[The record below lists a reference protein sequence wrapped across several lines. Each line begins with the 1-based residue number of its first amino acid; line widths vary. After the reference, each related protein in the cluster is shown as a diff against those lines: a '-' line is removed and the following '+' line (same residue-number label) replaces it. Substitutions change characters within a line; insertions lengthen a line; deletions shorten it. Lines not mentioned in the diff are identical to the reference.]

1 LGGAFNPPHLG
12 HLVLA
17 QEAAWQVGLAEV
29 LLVPVAE
36 PPHRRL
42 DPEPGAEVR
51 LDLVR
56 AAAADDP
63 LLTASQIEVER
74 GGPSFTFR
82 TLELLRERR
91 PDDELVFLMGAD
103 AAAALSDWR
112 SPERVVELARLAVA
126 ARPGVALAEA
136 EAALDRVGAGER
148 VEWIRMPEIGISS
161 SAIRQRIAAGR
172 PIRHLVPQ
180 RVAALIDE
188 RGVYR
193 S

>member
-1 LGGAFNPPHLG
+1 
-12 HLVLA
+12 
-17 QEAAWQVGLAEV
+17 VGTV
-29 LLVPVAE
+29 I
-36 PPHRRL
+36 
-42 DPEPGAEVR
+42 
-51 LDLVR
+51 
-56 AAAADDP
+56 ADDP

-103 AAAALSDWR
+103 AAAALSNWR

-126 ARPGVALAEA
+126 ARPGVALEEA